1 MSEAKKFNFIGQR
14 TIRPDGHDK
23 VTGKANYAADL
34 ALPGMIWGKILRSP
48 HAHAKIL
55 KLDTSKAEAMS
66 GVMSVATFDDL
77 PSVSNEAI
85 QSGEGAIDSLDLGRN
100 VLARD
105 KVLYHGH
112 AIAAIAAK
120 TEAIAEKALELID
133 VEYEVLT
140 PVLDLHA
147 AMKADAPLLHED
159 MFTQGYPEQ
168 PEKPSNIAA
177 RHELKMGDVKAGF
190 AEADVIVERD
200 FVTPTVHQGYIEP
213 HACTVSYNTE
223 GQSMVWCSTQGHFD
237 VRASTAKLLAMPL
250 GNLKVIASEIGGGFG
265 GWERG

>member
-1 MSEAKKFNFIGQR
+1 MSEAKEFNFIGQR

-55 KLDTSKAEAMS
+55 KLDTSRAEAMS

-112 AIAAIAAK
+112 AIVAIAAK
-120 TEAIAEKALELID
+120 TEAIAEKALDRKTGARGLRAVMEETMLDMMYELPSQEDI
-133 VEYEVLT
+133 EEV
-140 PVLDLHA
+140 VINKEVVA
-147 AMKADAPLLHED
+147 N
-159 MFTQGYPEQ
+159 G
-168 PEKPSNIAA
+168 EKP
-177 RHELKMGDVKAGF
+177 M
-190 AEADVIVERD
+190 
-200 FVTPTVHQGYIEP
+200 
-213 HACTVSYNTE
+213 
-223 GQSMVWCSTQGHFD
+223 MVYAKKKQ
-237 VRASTAKLLAMPL
+237 AS
-250 GNLKVIASEIGGGFG
+250 
-265 GWERG
+265 